1 MAVQATKISF
11 TTEDNFPKIRNKNDI
26 ADVVNTEKYTYVKKF
41 RVPLLGINI
50 WRRTERILADDEN
63 I

>member
-11 TTEDNFPKIRNKNDI
+11 TTEDNFTKIHNKKDI

-41 RVPLLGINI
+41 RVPLIGVNI
-50 WRRTERILADDEN
+50 WCRTERILTDNEN